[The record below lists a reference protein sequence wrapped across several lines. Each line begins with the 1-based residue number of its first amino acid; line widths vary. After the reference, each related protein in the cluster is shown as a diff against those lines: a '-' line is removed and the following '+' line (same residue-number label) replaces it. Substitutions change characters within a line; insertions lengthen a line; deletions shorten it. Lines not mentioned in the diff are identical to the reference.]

1 MKTRTLLIAA
11 SSLELVIGAALFT
24 FPGLVVSLLFAATLN
39 SGGDAVARVGGF
51 ALFSLGA
58 ACWPIGNGD
67 FTQRSRAIFL
77 FNLLT
82 ACFLGYL
89 KLKGDFTSV
98 LLLPACF
105 LHGVLALLL
114 ARPAYASL

>member
-1 MKTRTLLIAA
+1 MKTKTLLVAA
-11 SSLELVIGAALFT
+11 SSLELLIGAALFT
-24 FPGLVVSLLFAATLN
+24 VPGLVVSLLFSATLN

-58 ACWPIGNGD
+58 ACWPISSGD

-98 LLLPACF
+98 LLLPACI
-105 LHGVLALLL
+105 LHGLLAILL
-114 ARPAYASL
+114 ARPASASL

>member
-1 MKTRTLLIAA
+1 MKTKTLLVAA
-11 SSLELVIGAALFT
+11 SSLELLTGAALFAV
-24 FPGLVVSLLFAATLN
+24 PSLVVSFLFSATFN

-51 ALFSLGA
+51 ALFSPGA
-58 ACWPIGNGD
+58 ACWPIGKGD
-67 FTQRSRAIFL
+67 FTQRSRTIFV

-89 KLKGDFTSV
+89 KLKGDFTSI
-98 LLLPACF
+98 LLLPACI

-114 ARPAYASL
+114 ARPAYTPS